1 MYLVLPSDSEFI
13 AIMYIRKDTF
23 INITDYIMY
32 KVLYMKEY
40 TTMRVKKI
48 NRDRL
53 REHGKLGEDLDIA
66 LERLLNQLEEQ
77 MK

>member
-1 MYLVLPSDSEFI
+1 MGD
-13 AIMYIRKDTF
+13 
-23 INITDYIMY
+23 
-32 KVLYMKEY
+32 Y
-40 TTMRVKKI
+40 TTIRVKKI

-66 LERLLNQLEEQ
+66 LERILNQQEEQ